1 MIKYSHPYLLV
12 MKFKRKKIYYSSQ
25 IKLYSSFIKMII
37 RNQPL
42 FLCGI
47 SRNSFNPN
55 LAVNLYFLILCVE
68 TEDRLARDVQR
79 SRLSHD
85 PYLSRL
91 PLSLLRLSQLKWLV
105 NFPANRARSRLIIQI
120 WRIAVY
126 SLSNFSLFQRLDF
139 PKLIQ
144 FPITLRILLL
154 KNNFLDIFG
163 YE

>member
-1 MIKYSHPYLLV
+1 
-12 MKFKRKKIYYSSQ
+12 MKFKEKVVFHKSN
-25 IKLYSSFIKMII
+25 FILRLSKSLW
-37 RNQPL
+37 NQPL

-55 LAVNLYFLILCVE
+55 LPVNLYFLILCVE
-68 TEDRLARDVQR
+68 TEDRIARDVQR

-91 PLSLLRLSQLKWLV
+91 SLSLLRLSQLKWLV

-144 FPITLRILLL
+144 FPITLH
-154 KNNFLDIFG
+154 IF
-163 YE
+163 YCSKIIS